1 MAPISPLAGIYAAV
15 TRRTRDGAHPDGWV
29 PQQKITVEE
38 ALRAYTAANAYA
50 GFQEARLGTL
60 EPGKW
65 ADFVVLSD
73 NLFEIDP
80 VALPSVRVLRT
91 VVGGQDQYVAEF

>member
-1 MAPISPLAGIYAAV
+1 MAPLSPLEGIYAAV
-15 TRRTRDGAHPDGWV
+15 TRRTLDGAHPEGWV

-60 EPGKW
+60 ERGKG
-65 ADFVVLSD
+65 ADFVVLSG
-73 NLFEIDP
+73 NLFEINP
-80 VALPSVRVLRT
+80 VEITSVRVLRT
-91 VVGGQDQYVAEF
+91 VVGGQDQYVAAF